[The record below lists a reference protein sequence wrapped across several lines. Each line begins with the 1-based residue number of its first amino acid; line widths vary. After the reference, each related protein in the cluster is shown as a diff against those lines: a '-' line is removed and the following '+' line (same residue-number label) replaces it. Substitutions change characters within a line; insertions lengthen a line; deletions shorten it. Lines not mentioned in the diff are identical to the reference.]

1 MTFFE
6 FIGLIIILY
15 VIGEIAEALIK
26 FFKGSKE

>member
-6 FIGLIIILY
+6 FIGLIIVLY

-26 FFKGSKE
+26 AWKGN

>member
-6 FIGLIIILY
+6 FIGLIIVLY

-26 FFKGSKE
+26 AWKGE